1 MTNKYS
7 EEGTQGSQKITL
19 TDFTDDDVHDCDHVN
34 SNGVDDGDSD
44 EDFAKSGYLLCGETK
59 QALERALQSTF
70 LRRPGL

>member
-34 SNGVDDGDSD
+34 NGDSD
-44 EDFAKSGYLLCGETK
+44 VVMKIL
-59 QALERALQSTF
+59 QRAVICSAV
-70 LRRPGL
+70 RRNKP

>member
-7 EEGTQGSQKITL
+7 EEGTQGSKKITL

-34 SNGVDDGDSD
+34 NGVDDGDSD

-59 QALERALQSTF
+59 QALERAFAINSS
-70 LRRPGL
+70 